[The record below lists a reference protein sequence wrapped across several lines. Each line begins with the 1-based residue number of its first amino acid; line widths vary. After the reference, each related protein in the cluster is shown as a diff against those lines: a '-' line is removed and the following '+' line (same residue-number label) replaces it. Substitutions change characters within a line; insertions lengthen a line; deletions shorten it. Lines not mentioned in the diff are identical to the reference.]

1 MKLPSGAAFSVRG
14 LVSLG
19 LTALALLCLVVAGSV
34 AWVSA
39 HLKSTSTALVRD
51 SESLRLATRIE
62 LQLLNYQRL
71 AALVDDPRAQQELRG
86 VDQDLS
92 QSLDSIVK
100 IRPTAAQE
108 PLVMIAVADAN
119 TYLEAHA
126 ALSGTGIGAPEIRQR
141 TRPALNDALDS
152 LTALTITDEKEV
164 SSAYATAQRN
174 GSFFMAVAVATVL
187 LAGAL
192 LLLATIAIRRML
204 LRPVL
209 GLRNTIDRFRSGE
222 PLAKADEHAPQ
233 EIADIARA
241 FNEMSEELGRQKA
254 RQLAFIAGVAHD
266 LRNPLAA
273 LQFSLDTMKL
283 RRESL
288 DCETERVVEVL
299 GRQLDH
305 LSRMVNDLLE
315 TCYIEAGELTLTRE
329 NFDLRDA
336 VRAVVDLYGPIA
348 SDRDIDVDL
357 CEGPVLVHAD
367 RTRIEQVVGNLL
379 SNSIKY
385 SASGTRIAVGVA
397 RANDAAELSVADH
410 GVGIS
415 PEDRE
420 NIFRPFWRADR
431 TGKRSGTGLGLSVVR
446 KIVIAH
452 EGTITVDSTPGAGSV
467 FRVRMPSVPAEQMEV
482 RKRSEA

>member
-14 LVSLG
+14 LVSVA

-39 HLKSTSTALVRD
+39 HLKSTSAALVRD

-71 AALVDDPRAQQELRG
+71 AALVNDPRAQQELRV

-92 QSLDSIVK
+92 QSLDAIVR
-100 IRPTAAQE
+100 IRPTPAQAA
-108 PLVMIAVADAN
+108 LVKDAVSDAN
-119 TYLEAHA
+119 TYLQTHV
-126 ALSGTGIGAPEIRQR
+126 ALSGKGITAPEIRQR
-141 TRPALNDALDS
+141 ARPALDDALDS
-152 LTALTITDEKEV
+152 LTALTVTDEREV
-164 SSAYATAQRN
+164 SSAYANAQRN
-174 GSFFMAVAVATVL
+174 GTFFMAVAGATVL
-187 LAGAL
+187 LAMGL
-192 LLLATIAIRRML
+192 LLLATVAIRRML

-209 GLRNTIDRFRSGE
+209 GLRDTIDRFRSGE
-222 PLAKADEHAPQ
+222 PLAKADEHAPL

-241 FNEMSEELGRQKA
+241 FNEMSEELGRQRT

-288 DCETERVVEVL
+288 DFETERVVDVL

-329 NFDLRDA
+329 NFDLREA

-348 SDRDIDVDL
+348 SDRDIEVEL
-357 CEGPVLVHAD
+357 SEAPVVVHAD

-385 SASGTRIAVGVA
+385 SPAGTRIEVGVL
-397 RANDAAELSVADH
+397 RSDGAAELSVADH

-415 PEDRE
+415 PEDRD

-446 KIVIAH
+446 KIVVA
-452 EGTITVDSTPGAGSV
+452 
-467 FRVRMPSVPAEQMEV
+467 
-482 RKRSEA
+482 

>member
-14 LVSLG
+14 LVSVG

-34 AWVSA
+34 AWVST
-39 HLKSTSTALVRD
+39 HLKSTSAALVRD

-71 AALVDDPRAQQELRG
+71 AELAGDPRAQQELSS
-86 VDQDLS
+86 VNQDLS
-92 QSLDSIVK
+92 QSLADIVR
-100 IRPTAAQE
+100 IRPTSAQA
-108 PLVMIAVADAN
+108 PLVEDAVGDAN
-119 TYLEAHA
+119 TYLRRHSE
-126 ALSGTGIGAPEIRQR
+126 LSGAGIAPSEIRQQA
-141 TRPALNDALDS
+141 RPALNDALDS
-152 LTALTITDEKEV
+152 LRLLVATDEKEV
-164 SSAYATAQRN
+164 SAAYAKAQRD
-174 GSFFMAVAVATVL
+174 GSFFIAVAGTTVL
-187 LAGAL
+187 LAGGL
-192 LLLATIAIRRML
+192 VLLATIAIRRML

-209 GLRNTIDRFRSGE
+209 GLRDTIDRFRSGE

-241 FNEMSEELGRQKA
+241 FNEMSEELGRQRA

-283 RRESL
+283 RRENL
-288 DCETERVVEVL
+288 DCETERVVDVL

-336 VRAVVDLYGPIA
+336 ARAVVDLYGPIA
-348 SDRDIDVDL
+348 SDRDIDLELYDA
-357 CEGPVLVHAD
+357 PVVVHAD

-385 SASGTRIAVGVA
+385 SSAGTRIAVAVSRSDG
-397 RANDAAELSVADH
+397 AAELSVADH

-446 KIVIAH
+446 KIVVAH
-452 EGTITVDSTPGAGSV
+452 EGTITVDSTPGAGSM
-467 FRVRMPSVPAEQMEV
+467 FRVRMPSVPAEQQEV
-482 RKRSEA
+482 RERSEA